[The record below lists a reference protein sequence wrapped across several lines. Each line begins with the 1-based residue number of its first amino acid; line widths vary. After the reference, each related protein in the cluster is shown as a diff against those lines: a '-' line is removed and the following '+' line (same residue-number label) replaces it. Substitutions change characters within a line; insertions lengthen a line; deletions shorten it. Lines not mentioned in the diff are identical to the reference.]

1 MIINRVHTI
10 TLLLLVCTVDTTRDA
25 ASFAGV
31 SDGTSGLRSNGVSG
45 QFLDS
50 ARLSEL
56 DDAEITSVR
65 FGFHHIA
72 HKYYGKKRWQ
82 SDWGRDD
89 RPWLYLKHL
98 PLDCVAISQN
108 VRRGSMIGKDDSLT
122 FRESKDKHVYLATLY
137 NGEIDAVWKES
148 RVDKSGN
155 RELRQM
161 FKEIEVLVKLAG
173 RPGIPKIYGACVTSD
188 EVGHRQVAIHTPPL
202 ASHYT

>member
-122 FRESKDKHVYLATLY
+122 FRESKDKVPYCQCCTVLSAIP
-137 NGEIDAVWKES
+137 GGDPESISGVW
-148 RVDKSGN
+148 
-155 RELRQM
+155 
-161 FKEIEVLVKLAG
+161 
-173 RPGIPKIYGACVTSD
+173 
-188 EVGHRQVAIHTPPL
+188 PL
-202 ASHYT
+202 ICT